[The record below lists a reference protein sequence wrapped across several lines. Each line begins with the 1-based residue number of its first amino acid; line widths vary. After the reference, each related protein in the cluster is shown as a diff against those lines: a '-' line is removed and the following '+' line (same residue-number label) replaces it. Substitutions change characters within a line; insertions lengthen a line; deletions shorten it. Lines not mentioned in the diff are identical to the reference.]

1 MQTITDTYEYQK
13 ERIVRIVEEIAPGKA
28 VEFDEASTFI
38 RFRVRDP
45 ILNINL
51 TEVSG
56 EWIPSELADKSDEW
70 LRAFVRNLSNG
81 KI

>member
-1 MQTITDTYEYQK
+1 MHSKDTYEFQMA
-13 ERIVRIVEEIAPGKA
+13 RIIQVVEELAPGKA
-28 VEFDEASTFI
+28 VEFDNDSTFI

-45 ILNINL
+45 FLNINL

-56 EWIPSELADKSDEW
+56 EWIPSELADKPDDW
-70 LRAFVRNLSNG
+70 MRAFIKNLAAG